1 MARRSTVKPVPATP
15 DSLDELIAS
24 HAGLRRLVE
33 SMAST
38 QTAWDAERVWL
49 RALIDQ
55 VPDYLFV
62 KDRDCRFIVANK
74 AVAADLGHGDPNAL
88 LGKTDYDLHPP
99 HLAEDFFADDS
110 RVIRT
115 GVPLLDHEEF
125 VLRPDGSKRWL
136 STSKLPLRS
145 PAGDILGM
153 VGVSRDITERRLAE
167 ERIHHLAFHDALTGL
182 PNRMLFEQKLQTAL
196 LVATRTQD
204 VLIIL
209 IDLDRFKH
217 VNDTLGHAAG
227 DELLKLVGERL
238 ASLVGNRGLV
248 ARLGGDEFG
257 VLLTHVADF
266 QLGKELSTAIIA
278 ELSKPFELFGDEAF
292 IGASLGLTRGQGCGD
307 SDRVLREADTAL
319 YQAKTKGRSRW
330 QIFLPEMASVM
341 AERREIEHDLRE
353 ALDRGDQLLLE
364 YQPIF
369 AGTGELVGAEA
380 LVRWQHPT
388 RGRLAPD
395 LFIGVAE
402 ERGLIDR
409 LGEWVFRQACRTLA
423 DHDIPWIAVNA
434 SPVQLRRPHFADWM
448 LDTIDE
454 MGLKPHRLQLEITES
469 VLLDASGAVE
479 GPLNRLREA
488 GMSIALDDFGT
499 GYSSLGYLRRYRLDK
514 LKVDR
519 SFVAELGESEEAGA
533 IVRAIVAMARA
544 MGMRVTAEG
553 VETEAQR
560 RVLLRCGC
568 DELQGYLL
576 SRPVPLN
583 ELKALSQRQEAAR
596 HDRPRPD

>member
-1 MARRSTVKPVPATP
+1 MAPRTTLKRLPAPP
-15 DSLDELIAS
+15 DSLDALIAA
-24 HAGLRRLVE
+24 HDGLRRFVE
-33 SMAST
+33 SMATSRN
-38 QTAWDAERVWL
+38 AWDAERVWL

-74 AVAADLGHGDPNAL
+74 AVAADLGHGDPSAI
-88 LGKTDYDLHPP
+88 LGKTDFDLHPRE
-99 HLAEDFFADDS
+99 LATDFFADDS

-125 VLRPDGSKRWL
+125 VVLPNGTRRWL

-145 PAGDILGM
+145 PEGDILGM

-167 ERIHHLAFHDALTGL
+167 VRIHHLAFHDALTGL

-196 LVATRTQD
+196 SVASRTHD
-204 VLIIL
+204 VLLIL

-227 DELLKLVGERL
+227 DELLKQVAQRL
-238 ASLVGNRGLV
+238 SSIASSRGLV
-248 ARLGGDEFG
+248 ARLGGDEFA
-257 VLLTHVADF
+257 VLLTHVPDF
-266 QLGKELSTAIIA
+266 ELGKQLGATIIA
-278 ELSKPFELFGDEAF
+278 ELSRPFELFGDEAF
-292 IGASLGLTRGQGCGD
+292 IGASVGMTCGHGSGD

-319 YQAKTKGRSRW
+319 YEAKSGGRSCW
-330 QIFLPEMASVM
+330 QIFKPAMASVL

-369 AGTGELVGAEA
+369 SVDGCLVGAEA

-388 RGRLAPD
+388 RGRLTPD

-402 ERGLIDR
+402 ERGLIDP
-409 LGEWVFRQACRTLA
+409 LGEWVFAETCRVLGSC
-423 DHDIPWIAVNA
+423 DVPWIAVNA
-434 SPVQLRRPHFADWM
+434 SPVQLRRPHFAEWM
-448 LDTIDE
+448 LDRIDE
-454 MGLKPHRLQLEITES
+454 AGLSPARLQLEITES

-479 GPLNRLREA
+479 GPLNTLRQA
-488 GMSIALDDFGT
+488 GMRIALDDFGT
-499 GYSSLGYLRRYRLDK
+499 GYSSLGYLRRYSLDK

-519 SFVAELGESEEAGA
+519 SFVAELGQSEEAGA

-560 RVLLRCGC
+560 KVLLRCGC

-576 SRPVPLN
+576 SRPVPLDS
-583 ELKALSQRQEAAR
+583 LKALV
-596 HDRPRPD
+596 RPRR